1 MDLISLYESL
11 LSRDW
16 KFNIQKLIVIALL
29 WCGCWRWLVLYWAG
43 WPRITAKT
51 QHGFSEAGQ
60 AAAAELGQAGVSRP
74 ELNCDNSLRSSHQTS
89 SPLQSSAEK
98 SSRPTLNVI
107 VILLQYFNS
116 NTVTFIYW
124 FIYLMIIRRRYLFSN
139 KTSQNIHVK
148 SIVLQYILL
157 LWRPLLPDEDPGRS
171 LNPLETG
178 WYPKKVPEPGPGCC
192 WCRHTVTDAW
202 WCVTAPCNDRLLFSS
217 GPNWISWTR

>member
-1 MDLISLYESL
+1 MWGQICACCSHEQNPTEHVQCTGLGWWESWQLTTVSANKSYVSTNDRL
-11 LSRDW
+11 LVGSCHQLDNW
-16 KFNIQKLIVIALL
+16 EWHFKKSV
-29 WCGCWRWLVLYWAG
+29 
-43 WPRITAKT
+43 
-51 QHGFSEAGQ
+51 
-60 AAAAELGQAGVSRP
+60 RP

>member
-1 MDLISLYESL
+1 MKAYYRETENSIFKNL
-11 LSRDW
+11 LWLHCYGAGVDGDWSYIEQDDQGSRPRH
-16 KFNIQKLIVIALL
+16 NTVSQKLDKLQL
-29 WCGCWRWLVLYWAG
+29 PWLG
-43 WPRITAKT
+43 R
-51 QHGFSEAGQ
+51 
-60 AAAAELGQAGVSRP
+60 AGVSRP

>member
-1 MDLISLYESL
+1 M
-11 LSRDW
+11 
-16 KFNIQKLIVIALL
+16 IALPLL

-60 AAAAELGQAGVSRP
+60 AAAAGLGQAGVSRP

-124 FIYLMIIRRRYLFSN
+124 FIYLMIIRRRSLF
-139 KTSQNIHVK
+139 KQNITKYSCQINCIAIH
-148 SIVLQYILL
+148 STFMTP
-157 LWRPLLPDEDPGRS
+157 PLARRGSRAE
-171 LNPLETG
+171 LEPARD
-178 WYPKKVPEPGPGCC
+178 WM
-192 WCRHTVTDAW
+192 
-202 WCVTAPCNDRLLFSS
+202 
-217 GPNWISWTR
+217 IS